1 MKKFFTLIAAALFA
15 ATVSAQDWTCGNVYL
30 TEGSTLVD
38 NDYATVT
45 TANNT
50 TEATPIQDEEGNST
64 PVTYFDKSFTHYLGV
79 RVTAAPSA
87 DAPTGTAHETNVAL
101 VVNAKQN
108 TDMTLWYKV
117 GSTKSIDC
125 YDQTSKE
132 AVSIVQEA
140 SNPGDDYLFCKGV
153 CKLQAG
159 HAY

>member
-108 TDMTLWYKV
+108 TDL
-117 GSTKSIDC
+117 SLIH
-125 YDQTSKE
+125 
-132 AVSIVQEA
+132 I
-140 SNPGDDYLFCKGV
+140 
-153 CKLQAG
+153 
-159 HAY
+159 